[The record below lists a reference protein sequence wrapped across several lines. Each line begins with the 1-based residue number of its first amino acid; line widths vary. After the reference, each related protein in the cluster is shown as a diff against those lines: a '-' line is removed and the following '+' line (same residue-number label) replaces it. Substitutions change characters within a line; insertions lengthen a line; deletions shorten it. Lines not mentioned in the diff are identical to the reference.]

1 MPPLRASLAALL
13 LLLLPLL
20 PACEGP
26 RAVAGHIRDG
36 AGNPVPHA
44 KLRTLHLTGEDAAG
58 ESDAEGRFSFEVF
71 TSALTNRASVQVD
84 APGYHRRFARV
95 PFREDVELVLVPD
108 SVPLQGLEWSA
119 PEWMPLAGAHYGVP
133 LRLSYTA
140 GVARVRSASFDD
152 LAGWFAAGEGG
163 DDGGMRARVGYL
175 RFWHGIGGQLGPALL
190 RTGSR
195 PRDVAPHQTYAG
207 AEARLHLFYGTFT
220 IGRYRRIDGSAPG
233 DSRLLSFGAGV
244 GF

>member
-1 MPPLRASLAALL
+1 MPPLRASLATLL

-152 LAGWFAAGEGG
+152 LAGWFAAAEKG
-163 DDGGMRARVGYL
+163 DGGVKGRVGYL
-175 RFWHGIGGQLGPALL
+175 RLAPRIGGQLGLAVL
-190 RTGSR
+190 RTGAKA
-195 PRDVAPHQTYAG
+195 RDAAADQTFAG
-207 AEARLHLFYGTFT
+207 AEARIHLFYGALT
-220 IGRYRRIDGSAPG
+220 IGGYRRIAGDAPG
-233 DSRLLSFGAGV
+233 ESRLLSFSAGV